1 MDQTNSMAKVFSA
14 DMSVIKPPPSG
25 HLTVKH
31 GSSGS
36 PIKAGMST
44 PTNGPSQPRR
54 SPRSGGT
61 GGMPPP
67 PGQTQVRKPW
77 QSRKVGGL
85 TPQPGT
91 KPAKKTLKHSA
102 STSVLPRQHQA
113 AGSQSLSF
121 R

>member
-1 MDQTNSMAKVFSA
+1 MDHTNSVARVFSA
-14 DMSVIKPPPSG
+14 DMSVIKPSPSG
-25 HLTVKH
+25 HLAVKQ

-54 SPRSGGT
+54 SPRSGG
-61 GGMPPP
+61 MPP
-67 PGQTQVRKPW
+67 PGQAQVRKPW
-77 QSRKVGGL
+77 HPRKVGGGGL

-102 STSVLPRQHQA
+102 STSVLPRQQQG
-113 AGSQSLSF
+113 AGSQPLSF

>member
-1 MDQTNSMAKVFSA
+1 MEVDNTNSVARVFSA
-14 DMSVIKPPPSG
+14 DMSAIQPPSSG

-36 PIKAGMST
+36 PIK
-44 PTNGPSQPRR
+44 
-54 SPRSGGT
+54 T
-61 GGMPPP
+61 GGMPP

-77 QSRKVGGL
+77 NSRKVGGGGL

-102 STSVLPRQHQA
+102 STSVLPRHQQP
-113 AGSQSLSF
+113 AGQQTQSSRLDSQSHSLQKYF
-121 R
+121 IYHH

>member
-1 MDQTNSMAKVFSA
+1 MNSTFAVEEPMEVDQTSSRARVFSA
-14 DMSVIKPPPSG
+14 DMSLINPAPSG

-44 PTNGPSQPRR
+44 PTNRPSQPRR
-54 SPRSGGT
+54 SPRAGGT
-61 GGMPPP
+61 GGMPP

-77 QSRKVGGL
+77 NSRKVGGGGL

-91 KPAKKTLKHSA
+91 KPAKKTLK
-102 STSVLPRQHQA
+102 
-113 AGSQSLSF
+113 
-121 R
+121 